1 MEKLSSKKSAI
12 LLSLLFISV
21 IVTAVNIPPSDEEK
35 EIISQIIAPFQ
46 GDKVYSQEKETYE
59 YIEVVDSCGPYF
71 ETACVNVRKEPNI
84 NSEVITRLR
93 NGVVLKVK
101 DKVEQN
107 GEIWYRISFDDEW
120 LRYEDRVGEDWYVSG
135 FYVRSFLDGGPKEVL
150 VGTIASSTKRIIIDR
165 SDQKLYAY
173 EDKVL
178 SFEEK
183 VSTGIEATP
192 TPRGIFHVY
201 KKTPS
206 RYMQG
211 PIPEISEKTYD
222 LPGVPWNLYFTEEGA
237 VIHGAYWH
245 DKFGQRWSNG
255 CVNLS
260 PAQAK
265 KLYMWSEL
273 GTEILVRD

>member
-1 MEKLSSKKSAI
+1 MEKLSSKKSTI
-12 LLSLLFISV
+12 LLPLLFISV

-35 EIISQIIAPFQ
+35 VIISQILAPFQ

-107 GEIWYRISFDDEW
+107 GETWYRISFDDEW

-135 FYVRSFLDGGPKEVL
+135 FYVRSFLDEGPKEVL
-150 VGTIASSTKRIIIDR
+150 VGKISSSTKRIIVDR

-173 EDKVL
+173 EGKEL
-178 SFEEK
+178 FFEEK
-183 VSTGIEATP
+183 ISTGIEVTP
-192 TPRGIFHVY
+192 TPRGIFHIY

-211 PIPEISEKTYD
+211 PIPEISEKSYD

-255 CVNLS
+255 CVNL
-260 PAQAK
+260 PPEQAK
-265 KLYMWSEL
+265 KLYMWADL